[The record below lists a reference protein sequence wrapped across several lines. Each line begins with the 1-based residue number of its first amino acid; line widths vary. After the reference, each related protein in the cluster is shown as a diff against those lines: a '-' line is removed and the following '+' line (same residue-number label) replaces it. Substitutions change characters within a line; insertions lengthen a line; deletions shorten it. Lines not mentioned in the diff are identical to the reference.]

1 MGQKR
6 EIRSIAIL
14 LGGLLSII
22 ILYQLDMI
30 HKNLFIVTNFL
41 SFHMALE
48 LLSVAV
54 AFAIALQ
61 GWLIFPHTL
70 SKHRLFI
77 SAAFLSMGIFDFFH
91 VLTYEGMPFFLTANS
106 SHSAIWFWIVARL
119 TLAFSLLAVYS
130 QEDLVINKRFRNY
143 TFALFS
149 LYSLVISFVIF
160 TFSDKLP
167 LLIIQGVGLSSLK
180 KGIEYFICFL
190 FLCTIILIFEKYRA
204 YKKKEYLP
212 LIIALSLSFYS
223 ELIFT
228 LYNHMYDWMNLLG
241 HFFKVGS
248 YYFFLKGIYVAT
260 IEKPYLEQKQ
270 IQKAL
275 EESEH
280 RLNTIVNMVP
290 TGITITNTEGKH
302 LFINQAAKKM
312 FGIFSYDEIHRNRIK
327 TLAGK
332 PYPEEKQAI
341 NQVKA
346 TGESVYDVMYKLEQ
360 LNGEHRILSMNAVPI
375 FDKNQ
380 EMVQIINSITDM
392 TEQIETQNKVNFLAY
407 FDELTGLP
415 NRFHLKKQLSER
427 LESECSFSLLVI
439 NLNRFKH
446 INESLGRQIG
456 DLFLIEAANRLQAFA
471 SDQGMTTIRL
481 TGDEFALL
489 CDTCDSNDCGKVD
502 LCAKQIVDL
511 FHSPFIIKGLRMR
524 VHVTVGAT
532 FSTAAANIDELL
544 NQAMMAITE
553 ARKMNRSIMIY
564 KSEME
569 QKAYEQL
576 VLENELSQA
585 IERKQLSLHYQ
596 PQIDLQTG
604 QLVGAEALIR
614 WHHPKKGMISPATF
628 IPLAESTG
636 LILPIGTWVIEEAC
650 RQLRQ
655 WLDDGLPN
663 MRISVNLSLRQF
675 FQNDLTE
682 VVSNALQSYRLQP
695 DQLELEITESMT
707 LNLDL
712 ALKKLHK
719 LKTLGVQIAVDD
731 FGTGYSSLSYLH
743 QFPVDRLK
751 IDQSFVQHLFVEKHG
766 EAIVETIL
774 SMGQNLGL
782 ELIAEGVETEEQMA
796 FLKQHH
802 CHQVQG
808 YYISKPLPAKEFSQ
822 LVRNRELSK

>member
-1 MGQKR
+1 MGRKH
-6 EIRSIAIL
+6 EIRSIVIL
-14 LGGLLSII
+14 TGGLLSIVM
-22 ILYQLDMI
+22 LYQLNMI
-30 HKNLFIVTNFL
+30 YKDLFIVTNFL
-41 SFHMALE
+41 SFHTALE
-48 LLSVAV
+48 LLSIAV
-54 AFAIALQ
+54 AFAVALQ

-77 SAAFLSMGIFDFFH
+77 SAAFLSIGIFDLFH
-91 VLTYEGMPFFLTANS
+91 VLTYKGMPFFLTES
-106 SHSAIWFWIVARL
+106 SSQNATWFWIVARL
-119 TLAFSLLAVYS
+119 TLAISLLAIYS
-130 QEDLVINKRFRNY
+130 REDQITNKRFRNH

-149 LYSLVISFVIF
+149 LYSLVISFIIF

-167 LLIIQGVGLSSLK
+167 LLVIHGVGLTPLK
-180 KGIEYFICFL
+180 KGIEYFVCFL
-190 FLCTIILIFEKYRA
+190 FLFTIILIFEKYRDS
-204 YKKKEYLP
+204 KKKEYLP
-212 LIIALSLSFYS
+212 LIIALSLSLYS

-228 LYNHMYDWMNLLG
+228 LYNHVYDWMNLLG
-241 HFFKVGS
+241 HVFKVSS

-302 LFINQAAKKM
+302 LFINHAAKKV
-312 FGIFSYDEIHRNRIK
+312 FGIFSDGQIHPSRFK

-341 NQVKA
+341 NLVKA
-346 TGESVYDVMYKLEQ
+346 TGEAVYDVMYKLEQ
-360 LNGEHRILSMNAVPI
+360 LNGEHRILSVNSAPI

-380 EMVQIINSITDM
+380 KIVQIINSITDM
-392 TEQIETQNKVNFLAY
+392 TEQIEAQNKVNFLAY
-407 FDELTGLP
+407 YDELTGLP
-415 NRFHLKKQLSER
+415 NRFYLKKQLSER
-427 LESECSFSLLVI
+427 LESGCGFSLLVI

-471 SDQGMTTIRL
+471 SDQGMTAVRL
-481 TGDEFALL
+481 TGDEFAIL

-502 LCAKQIVDL
+502 MCAKQIVDL
-511 FHSPFIIKGLRMR
+511 FHPPFIVKGLRMR
-524 VHVTVGAT
+524 VQVTVGAT
-532 FSTAAANIDELL
+532 FSTAAADIDELL

-564 KSEME
+564 RSDME
-569 QKAYEQL
+569 QKAYEQI
-576 VLENELSQA
+576 VLEHDLSQA

-596 PQIDLQTG
+596 PQIDLETG

-614 WHHPKKGMISPATF
+614 WHHPEKGMISPATF

-655 WLDDGLPN
+655 WLDDGLPT

-675 FQNDLTE
+675 FQNDLTQ
-682 VVSNALQSYRLQP
+682 VVSNALTSCRLQP

-707 LNLDL
+707 LNLEL
-712 ALKKLHK
+712 ALKKLNK
-719 LKTLGVQIAVDD
+719 LKKLGVQIAVDD

-782 ELIAEGVETEEQMA
+782 ELIAEGVETEEQMT
-796 FLKQHH
+796 FLKHHH

-808 YYISKPLPAKEFSQ
+808 YYISKPLPAEEFSQ

>member
-1 MGQKR
+1 MVQKKG
-6 EIRSIAIL
+6 IRSIVIL
-14 LGGLLSII
+14 MSVLLSFI
-22 ILYQLDMI
+22 ILYQLDRFY
-30 HKNLFIVTNFL
+30 NYFFIVTNFL
-41 SFHMALE
+41 SLHTTLE
-48 LLSVAV
+48 LLSIAV

-77 SAAFLSMGIFDFFH
+77 SAAFLSVGIFDLFH
-91 VLTYEGMPFFLTANS
+91 VLTYKGMPFFLAES
-106 SHSAIWFWIVARL
+106 SGQQATWFWIIARF
-119 TLAFSLLAVYS
+119 TLALSLLMAFL
-130 QEDLVINKRFRNY
+130 QEDRMINKKLRNY
-143 TFALFS
+143 TFILVI
-149 LYSLVISFVIF
+149 LYSFIISSSIF
-160 TFSDKLP
+160 IFSDKMP
-167 LLIIQGVGLSSLK
+167 LLVVNGVGVTSLK
-180 KGIEYFICFL
+180 KGLEYFICFL
-190 FLCTIILIFEKYRA
+190 FVFTIMLILKKHPA
-204 YKKKEYLP
+204 SQKKEYFP
-212 LIIALSLSFYS
+212 LIVALSLSLYS

-228 LYNHMYDWMNLLG
+228 LYNHVYDWMNLLG
-241 HFFKVGS
+241 HCFKVAS
-248 YYFFLKGIYVAT
+248 YYFFLKGIYVTT
-260 IEKPYLEQKQ
+260 IEKPYLQQKQ

-290 TGITITNTEGKH
+290 TGITITDTEGKH
-302 LFINQAAKKM
+302 LFINHAAKKL
-312 FGIFSYDEIHRNRIK
+312 FGIFSDGQIHPNRFK
-327 TLAGK
+327 TLTGK

-380 EMVQIINSITDM
+380 KMVQIVNSITDM
-392 TEQIETQNKVNFLAY
+392 TEQIEAQDKVNFLAY
-407 FDELTGLP
+407 YDELTGLP
-415 NRFHLKKQLSER
+415 NRFYLKKQLSER
-427 LESECSFSLLVI
+427 LESGCGFSLLVI

-471 SDQGMTTIRL
+471 SDQRMTTVRL
-481 TGDEFALL
+481 TGDEFAIL

-502 LCAKQIVDL
+502 MCAKQMVDL
-511 FHSPFIIKGLRMR
+511 FHPPFIVKGLRMR
-524 VHVTVGAT
+524 VQVTVGAT
-532 FSTAAANIDELL
+532 FSTTAADIDELL

-564 KSEME
+564 KSDME
-569 QKAYEQL
+569 QKAYEQI
-576 VLENELSQA
+576 VLEHDLSQA

-596 PQIDLQTG
+596 PQIDLETG

-614 WHHPKKGMISPATF
+614 WHHPEKGMISPATF

-655 WLDDGLPN
+655 WLDDGLPT

-675 FQNDLTE
+675 FQNDLPQ
-682 VVSNALQSYRLQP
+682 VVSNALASYHLQP

-712 ALKKLHK
+712 ALKKLNK
-719 LKTLGVQIAVDD
+719 LKNLGVQIAVDD

-782 ELIAEGVETEEQMA
+782 ELIAEGVETEEQMT
-796 FLKQHH
+796 FLKHHH

-808 YYISKPLPAKEFSQ
+808 YYISKPLPAEEFSQ
-822 LVRNRELSK
+822 LVQNRELNK